1 MQADFVPPA
10 DQGPYHLA
18 QTVLRALSVSVPEP
32 PPEDLL
38 FYFFS
43 ALYEASFRS
52 DQGTPLQGRVVWQAP
67 EGGLG
72 DGPEQLRLTPPIPLS
87 TGSLVSLLAA
97 TQAPATLLVSEG
109 ETHPLVICGI
119 ALSQAYLLEQCLLSA
134 DLLGPAHLK
143 VDAGLD
149 YPIELRRNR
158 LHFSM
163 QNVFGR
169 GPVRARLGSL
179 LETLYPAVLNL
190 LPAEIAGSPLLAAE
204 SFPLPGG
211 GVLLQEPQD
220 WPRTLTQFWTN
231 ALILLL
237 RQIGEAQRGGL
248 VLLTPR
254 RDRSAPEGSW
264 LAPPQ
269 DGVYPQL
276 RHLLEQRAS
285 AAIVRQ
291 TEAAEVLTS
300 ALRQHPSP
308 EALHLPE
315 NLLLPEPGLPSEALI
330 RETEIAHAIQFLAS
344 LARPDGT
351 LCLTP
356 QLELLS
362 FGGQPRLHALPERVY
377 LAADE
382 AASDLTL
389 ISSRSFG
396 PRNQA
401 LLSLCHQDPSAIG
414 FAFTQDGDLRAMLRH
429 EDKLIVWNTVNL
441 PRL

>member
-1 MQADFVPPA
+1 MQADFALPT
-10 DQGPYHLA
+10 DQGPHHLA
-18 QTVLRALSVSVPEP
+18 QTVLRALSVSMAEP

-52 DQGTPLQGRVVWQAP
+52 DQGQGRVLWQAP
-67 EGGLG
+67 GGDL
-72 DGPEQLRLTPPIPLS
+72 DDAPEHLRLTPPVPFS
-87 TGSLVSLLAA
+87 AGSLTAFLAG
-97 TQAPATLLVSEG
+97 TPAPSALLVSEG
-109 ETHPLVICGI
+109 ETHPLVIRGVAPNCTDF
-119 ALSQAYLLEQCLLSA
+119 SRCLFRA

-143 VDAGLD
+143 VEAGLD

-158 LHFSM
+158 LHFST

-169 GPVRARLGSL
+169 GPVRARLASL
-179 LETLYPAVLNL
+179 LETLYPAMLPL
-190 LPAEIAGSPLLAAE
+190 LPAEIAGSPLLAAG

-211 GVLLQEPQD
+211 GVLLQEQQD
-220 WPRTLTQFWTN
+220 WPETLTQFWIN
-231 ALILLL
+231 ALVFLLG
-237 RQIGEAQRGGL
+237 RIGETQRGGL

-254 RDRSAPEGSW
+254 RHRATPEEGW

-269 DGVYPQL
+269 GGVYPQL
-276 RHLLEQRAS
+276 RRLLEQRAA

-291 TEAAEVLTS
+291 TEAAEVLT
-300 ALRQHPSP
+300 AAPPQHPSP
-308 EALHLPE
+308 DA
-315 NLLLPEPGLPSEALI
+315 LLLQEPDLLTASLI
-330 RETEIAHAIQFLAS
+330 RDDEVARAAQFLAS
-344 LARPDGT
+344 LMCGDGP

-362 FGGQPRLHALPERVY
+362 FGGQPGLQALPGRVY

-382 AASDLTL
+382 TASDMTL

-401 LLSLCHQDPSAIG
+401 LLSLCHQDPSAVG
-414 FAFTQDGDLRAMLRH
+414 FAFTQDGDLRAMLRQG
-429 EDKLIVWNTVNL
+429 DKLIVWNTVNL

>member
-1 MQADFVPPA
+1 MQADFAPPA
-10 DQGPYHLA
+10 DQGPHHLA
-18 QTVLRALSVSVPEP
+18 QTVLRALSVSLAEP
-32 PPEDLL
+32 PSEELL

-52 DQGTPLQGRVVWQAP
+52 DQGGPLRGRVIWQSLAGSLDNAP
-67 EGGLG
+67 EH
-72 DGPEQLRLTPPIPLS
+72 LRLTPPVPFS
-87 TGSLVSLLAA
+87 AGSLAALLGG
-97 TQAPATLLVSEG
+97 TQSSALLVSEDDG
-109 ETHPLVICGI
+109 YPLVISGLASSRAC
-119 ALSQAYLLEQCLLSA
+119 LSEHGLLSV
-134 DLLGPAHLK
+134 DLLGPAHLR
-143 VDAGLD
+143 VEAGLD

-158 LHFSM
+158 LHLPT

-169 GPVRARLGSL
+169 GSVRARLGSL

-190 LPAEIAGSPLLAAE
+190 LPAEIAGSPLLAAG

-211 GVLLQEPQD
+211 GVLLQEQQD
-220 WPRTLTQFWTN
+220 WPETLAQFWVN
-231 ALILLL
+231 ALVFLLA
-237 RQIGEAQRGGL
+237 RIGETQRSGL

-254 RDRSAPEGSW
+254 RDRAALEKFW
-264 LAPPQ
+264 LAPPH

-276 RHLLEQRAS
+276 RRLLEQQAS
-285 AAIVRQ
+285 AEIVRQ
-291 TEAAEVLTS
+291 TEAAETLT
-300 ALRQHPSP
+300 AVPHQPSP
-308 EALHLPE
+308 DA
-315 NLLLPEPGLPSEALI
+315 LLLQEPGLSADVLTRDGKI
-330 RETEIAHAIQFLAS
+330 THAAQFLAS
-344 LARPDGT
+344 LACGDGP

-362 FGGQPRLHALPERVY
+362 FGGLPSLHALPERVY

-382 AASDLTL
+382 TASDLTP

-401 LLSLCHQDPSAIG
+401 LLSLCHQDPSAVG

-429 EDKLIVWNTVNL
+429 EDKLIVWNAVNL